1 MSVVVE
7 EEEEG
12 RGYRCR
18 INSRL
23 GIRGGI
29 DRRLRRGGFR
39 SISDGVGLLY
49 GMARDLG
56 GGEGVW
62 G

>member
-1 MSVVVE
+1 MLSVVEVE
-7 EEEEG
+7 ED

-18 INSRL
+18 INHRL

-29 DRRLRRGGFR
+29 DRRLRREGFR
-39 SISDGVGLLY
+39 SISDGFGLLY
-49 GMARDLG
+49 GMAQDLG

>member
-1 MSVVVE
+1 VVVE

-29 DRRLRRGGFR
+29 DRRLRRGEFR
-39 SISDGVGLLY
+39 NISNEVGLVC
-49 GMARDLG
+49 GMARNLG